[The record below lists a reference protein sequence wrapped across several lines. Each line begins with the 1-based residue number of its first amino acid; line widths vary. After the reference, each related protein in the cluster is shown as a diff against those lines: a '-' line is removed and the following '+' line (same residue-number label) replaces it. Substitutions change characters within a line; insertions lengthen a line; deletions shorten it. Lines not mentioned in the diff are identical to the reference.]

1 RLFLSII
8 TIFSMQGQPCL
19 TFHRSATVVDYS
31 MLGPSTPPRRRSRL
45 LSGDLGT
52 LRPHWLGSSSNSDS
66 KQKPRRVSEDQPS
79 RSLREDVLRRLE
91 RSRRPSLPVI
101 YQEGEVPPPPLLP
114 SAVMSSIGRQRSR
127 RPSLI
132 WTENI
137 NRYQSMD
144 FDERRFDIM
153 LPQELN
159 FIFVQFED
167 RDEENVER
175 VAVIE
180 RKSLKDVIEGRLKQR
195 GLGLDQV
202 EFFIEKSST
211 PIPYNADVSCLV
223 GQKIIV
229 RGKGMRMGRH
239 TRSAHSMDDS
249 NADRPSRKIS
259 ADAVMRK
266 ASFANAKMAK
276 HRQQSESRGSNGGS
290 EDMDSSR
297 SRENLQREGSSFGDE
312 PGCSDG
318 GDDNGGSRRAR
329 STTSTRISL
338 FFGKKM
344 DMLNALKTLKETSAS
359 RAPEILSIE
368 EHWQQIVRDHEKLPL
383 LLQKQQAAIWE
394 IVLTEW
400 NYLEHL
406 RHMDDLKRYLMELKK
421 SGFLQEIDTYGV
433 FCNYT
438 DLYQC
443 HLNFWKTAVLP
454 MLEASRMSGD
464 PLNPLALW
472 PGFAHMNPQI
482 SDHQEYNHT
491 GWADIY
497 IRLHVEHER
506 GYIQRQL
513 KENNLFKEFVEWVE
527 QQDVMKRL
535 KFVETLTTYPMQ
547 HITRYGI
554 CLNAVLKN
562 TTKEDERAKIQRM
575 IEEANAASKRLNF
588 ELDSKDLRGKLM
600 TIMMS
605 IDGCDY
611 IDFDEAERISQWR
624 APFINLVA
632 PIPMI
637 PTIQHRKVLMKGE
650 VKVKEGKNS
659 PKIDVVCFIF
669 TDIFL
674 MCRLS
679 KKGSDR
685 LRIARPPMHITRI
698 APMPHETPTNFYLSY
713 GNEFGPINMF
723 LVTTAS
729 ADDTKRWMEM
739 IQIAQHEFM
748 TLASGRT
755 GGTTRTYLDGSSNGT
770 MGASSS
776 TGMLPPVM
784 PMMSMMGNVHRKSSS
799 MDSQAVAAQQ
809 AQHYT
814 MAELRKAGVVSST
827 EQLDRGGH
835 SEARLP
841 PRAAQKLS
849 VASCVAAPISTSK
862 SSIDLHLAVRPGG
875 GGGQD
880 SPVKPSRSRSNSSGP
895 EIGDAC
901 NGVEEKRRSRSPSPL
916 RRHTVEISGRGT
928 PQGRSSPLVT
938 GGRNTPLESVRQ
950 SDSARGSPRSG
961 SPALTGSPDCES
973 VSHSPALLVTSTEE
987 DEKAETGSNGHR
999 RFEKR
1004 YHTSDGI
1011 DVPKSKGSIPGGILK
1026 RFSWNVSSAVN
1037 TSRGKIS
1044 RLNEQTRRSSQSS
1057 TAASSE
1063 SFASS
1068 TSGVSSASSTLE
1080 PTIDELCSAHHIS
1093 TISVGGDPIL
1103 PSTSTSQSTL
1113 SISLDHDATVISA
1126 NEKGVCPSTKQS
1138 PPLSTTSSSSGSS
1151 PPPPLPDS
1159 LPPPQ
1164 NNNTVENPAQA
1175 ALNCKK
1181 ELLRFIMDNQLETS

>member
-1 RLFLSII
+1 
-8 TIFSMQGQPCL
+8 G
-19 TFHRSATVVDYS
+19 YS
-31 MLGPSTPPRRRSRL
+31 MLSTPPRRRSRL
-45 LSGDLGT
+45 LSGDLGV
-52 LRPHWLGSSSNSDS
+52 LRPHWLGSSGTDS
-66 KQKPRRVSEDQPS
+66 KLKPRRTSEEQPS

-101 YQEGEVPPPPLLP
+101 YQEGELPPPPLLP
-114 SAVMSSIGRQRSR
+114 AMASIGRQRSR

-132 WTENI
+132 WTENMSF

-144 FDERRFDIM
+144 FDDRRFDSMIPHEM
-153 LPQELN
+153 N
-159 FIFVQFED
+159 FIFLQFED
-167 RDEENVER
+167 GMDENVER
-175 VAVIE
+175 VAATPG
-180 RKSLKDVIEGRLKQR
+180 KALKEVVEGRLKQR

-202 EFFIEKSST
+202 DFYIENSKT

-229 RGKGMRMGRH
+229 KGKGMRMGRH

-338 FFGKKM
+338 FFPKQKM
-344 DMLNALKTLKETSAS
+344 EMLNTLKTLKETLSS
-359 RAPEILSIE
+359 RVPEILVLE
-368 EHWQQIVRDHEKLPL
+368 ESWQQIVKKHEELPL
-383 LLQKQQAAIWE
+383 LAAKQQNAIWE
-394 IVLTEW
+394 IVQTEW

-406 RHMDDLKRYLMELKK
+406 RHMDDIKRFLNALKDK
-421 SGFLQEIDTYGV
+421 GFMQEIDTYGV
-433 FCNYT
+433 FCNYS

-443 HLNFWKTAVLP
+443 HFNFWKTAVLP
-454 MLEASRMSGD
+454 MLENSRMNGVPLD
-464 PLNPLALW
+464 PVKLW
-472 PGFAHMNPQI
+472 PGFENI
-482 SDHQEYNHT
+482 T
-491 GWADIY
+491 GWADYY
-497 IRLHVEHER
+497 IKLHIQHNRE
-506 GYIQRQL
+506 YIKLQL
-513 KENNLFKEFVEWVE
+513 KENHLFKEFVEWVE
-527 QQDVMKRL
+527 QQQDVMKRL
-535 KFVETLTTYPMQ
+535 KFVETITSRPMQ
-547 HITRYGI
+547 HITRYGLL
-554 CLNAVLKN
+554 LNAVLKN
-562 TTKEDERAKIQRM
+562 STDPDERVSLQQMVDR
-575 IEEANAASKRLNF
+575 ANDASHRLNF
-588 ELDSKDLRGKLM
+588 ELDNNDLRIKMIALM
-600 TIMMS
+600 GM

-611 IDFDEAERISQWR
+611 IDFDETERILGARQPYFS
-624 APFINLVA
+624 LVV
-632 PIPMI
+632 PMY
-637 PTIQHRKVLMKGE
+637 PTLQHRKVLLKGE
-650 VKVKEGKNS
+650 IKVKEGKNT
-659 PKIDVVCFIF
+659 PKMDVICFIF
-669 TDIFL
+669 TDLFL
-674 MCRLS
+674 MCRLA
-679 KKGSDR
+679 KKGSDK
-685 LRIARPPMHITRI
+685 LRIARPPMHITKI
-698 APMPHETPTNFYLSY
+698 SAIPHENPTTFYLTY
-713 GNEFGPINMF
+713 GNEFGLSNVF
-723 LVTTAS
+723 LFTTTS
-729 ADDTKRWMEM
+729 TDETRKWLEM
-739 IQIAQHEFM
+739 IQVAQKEFIQLSDYSM
-748 TLASGRT
+748 ERRGSIRPNLE
-755 GGTTRTYLDGSSNGT
+755 GTANGSCM
-770 MGASSS
+770 MGPSSS
-776 TGMLPPVM
+776 TGMLPPMMPMM
-784 PMMSMMGNVHRKSSS
+784 PMMSSVHRKSSS
-799 MDSQAVAAQQ
+799 MDSQAVAAHQ
-809 AQHYT
+809 AHHHT

-841 PRAAQKLS
+841 PRAGQKLS

-862 SSIDLHLAVRPGG
+862 SSIDLHLAVRPGME
-875 GGGQD
+875 

-895 EIGDAC
+895 EIGEAC
-901 NGVEEKRRSRSPSPL
+901 NGVEEKRRSRSPSPV

-938 GGRNTPLESVRQ
+938 GGRNTPLESVRH
-950 SDSARGSPRSG
+950 SDSARGTPRSG
-961 SPALTGSPDCES
+961 SPLTGSPDCES
-973 VSHSPALLVTSTEE
+973 VSHSPALLVTAEE
-987 DEKAETGSNGHR
+987 EERGEGPSNGR

-1068 TSGVSSASSTLE
+1068 TSGISSSSSVLE
-1080 PTIDELCSAHHIS
+1080 PTIDELSSYHHIS
-1093 TISVGGDPIL
+1093 TISVGGEPVL
-1103 PSTSTSQSTL
+1103 PSTSSSQSTL

-1126 NEKGVCPSTKQS
+1126 NETGSAPTKQS
-1138 PPLSTTSSSSGSS
+1138 PPLSTTSTSSSGSS

-1164 NNNTVENPAQA
+1164 NNNTVDCSAQA